1 MTFRQIFWYEL
12 YRSSFT
18 TVAWPL
24 LFKSRVLVSVRV
36 RYDQPAGKVSM
47 QPRVP
52 RQRLSPIGGAA
63 RQRAQC
69 APNSDQ
75 AMANT
80 AGSKTSVRRRTL
92 LAAMR

>member
-47 QPRVP
+47 LPR
-52 RQRLSPIGGAA
+52 
-63 RQRAQC
+63 
-69 APNSDQ
+69 
-75 AMANT
+75 
-80 AGSKTSVRRRTL
+80 AGSWL
-92 LAAMR
+92 